1 MTTTR
6 DIAELMTG
14 FEVDID
20 ALRADIPL
28 EDQGVDSMDMSAL
41 LARVEHAFH
50 IEISDADAESLRT
63 LNDLAVRVNHDRS

>member
-1 MTTTR
+1 MTTAR

-14 FEVDID
+14 SDVDTD

-41 LARVEHAFH
+41 LARIERAFH
-50 IEISDADAESLRT
+50 VEISDAEAESLRS
-63 LNDLAVRVNHDRS
+63 LDDLASRVNHDRP